1 MGEAVDIAFI
11 FLVFVTIVHPFLV
24 ENDQFSST
32 ISQGAVQ
39 GWKMCEGL
47 LQAENQQTSTAMR
60 DARPAANVPV
70 CRHVYRLDWHW
81 R

>member
-39 GWKMCEGL
+39 G
-47 LQAENQQTSTAMR
+47 
-60 DARPAANVPV
+60 
-70 CRHVYRLDWHW
+70 
-81 R
+81 